1 MENSIKLYGEILER
15 PALCVL
21 DVEESFA
28 WGDDLIDTQFKPA
41 ANSIFLIDLQMDQQ
55 KAYYTTNPDKF
66 VVGAFPFYR
75 SNDIAFHSIK
85 LEEIKTKTNIYI
97 FVLSSVSWLKW
108 YTITVLL
115 LLTDYY
121 RLYIDISMSKQTDFI
136 RYISLYVREANLKV
150 CHLVYPV

>member
-1 MENSIKLYGEILER
+1 MER

-41 ANSIFLIDLQMDQQ
+41 GNPIFLIDLQMDEQ

-85 LEEIKTKTNIYI
+85 ANVSKTQTRCIAMQSDSRDFPFPFSLKLFILNDS
-97 FVLSSVSWLKW
+97 VLRVMTQMVHYC
-108 YTITVLL
+108 YTSTINGLL
-115 LLTDYY
+115 
-121 RLYIDISMSKQTDFI
+121 
-136 RYISLYVREANLKV
+136 
-150 CHLVYPV
+150 

>member
-41 ANSIFLIDLQMDQQ
+41 ANPIFLIDLQMDEQ

-85 LEEIKTKTNIYI
+85 ADVSFSFFFEIVYFKRFCAPCHYSNGT
-97 FVLSSVSWLKW
+97 
-108 YTITVLL
+108 LL
-115 LLTDYY
+115 LY
-121 RLYIDISMSKQTDFI
+121 
-136 RYISLYVREANLKV
+136 
-150 CHLVYPV
+150 